1 MKLHQLCGLC
11 ATPLSEE
18 SLETTLGMPSEQTL
32 AQSDRLLRAAN
43 HSLKKFDCQVQ
54 LRGFSPSEL
63 PVLYSLHDDVRF
75 VREVQTAKEMSQ
87 GNVFSDALSSLLSGL
102 EEQPLSTLYLNT
114 TCPLIQ
120 KLSQISEE
128 PLLES
133 VCRILYVQA
142 LVTGGHAL
150 QSRELQTMSQE
161 LVHLVE
167 NNLKLQG
174 DT

>member
-1 MKLHQLCGLC
+1 M
-11 ATPLSEE
+11 
-18 SLETTLGMPSEQTL
+18 
-32 AQSDRLLRAAN
+32 
-43 HSLKKFDCQVQ
+43 
-54 LRGFSPSEL
+54 
-63 PVLYSLHDDVRF
+63 RF

-114 TCPLIQ
+114 NCPLIQ

-161 LVHLVE
+161 LLHLVE

-174 DT
+174 DV